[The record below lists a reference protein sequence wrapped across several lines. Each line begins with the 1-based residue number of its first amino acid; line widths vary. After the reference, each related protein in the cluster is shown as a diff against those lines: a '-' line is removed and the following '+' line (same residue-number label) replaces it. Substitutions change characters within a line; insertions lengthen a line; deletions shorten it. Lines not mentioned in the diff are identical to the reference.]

1 MAITLTYGALVLDLP
16 ADLLWVDEF
25 RWSPVSQSAGR
36 SITGEMLI
44 DVSPRIG
51 GRSITLQGEEDSA
64 WILRSGLATLQSW
77 AALPE
82 QEFTLTHNG
91 TSRTVI
97 FDHGTDEESRAIA
110 QVEPVVPFSDPEPSD
125 YYRSLTLRFLEV

>member
-125 YYRSLTLRFLEV
+125 YYRSLTLRFLEI

>member
-1 MAITLTYGALVLDLP
+1 MTILSSDIRLLESERMTDTTDGGGRLITL
-16 ADLLWVDEF
+16 
-25 RWSPVSQSAGR
+25 AGR
-36 SITGEMLI
+36 ENY
-44 DVSPRIG
+44 
-51 GRSITLQGEEDSA
+51 A
-64 WILRSGLATLQSW
+64 WILRSGLETLKAW

-82 QEFTLTHNG
+82 QQFTLTHNG
-91 TSRTVI
+91 VARTVI